1 MIGIYTRQSLRREMD
16 INGYKKPKGVQKE
29 KKKRHFCWIQF
40 RKNNQLMF

>member
-29 KKKRHFCWIQF
+29 EKKSTFVGFDLGKII
-40 RKNNQLMF
+40 N